1 MNSFLT
7 LGPLAIVTPDGSIV
21 PSAPMLRRTMAL
33 LLFNADTVVAF
44 PTLLEELWDDR
55 PPRSAKT
62 TLQTYVYQLRKLLDA
77 SSAAHPADSPPQ
89 TALLTRQSGYELSL
103 GAGDEIDARR
113 FENLLSRA
121 KVMQSE
127 GLLDD
132 AGAAL
137 REALALWRGTV
148 LDDAE
153 VGPVLGA
160 AVIRLQEAH
169 QEALELRLDL
179 DLQLGRHRELI
190 SELSSLVRK
199 HPGHEGFVSKLMVAL
214 VRAGR
219 RSDALDVYRKTRAE
233 LVNGLGLEPSIET
246 QRLHEAILAG
256 SVALDPGGQA
266 ITVATRPPSP
276 AQVPAAVDH
285 FVGRENE
292 YRRAREALEA
302 DGRPDRGGAR
312 AATRVVEI
320 VGPPGVG
327 KTAFAVHT
335 AHQLRSLFPDGQLYA
350 TLGDVDD
357 RGLAEIVSGFLAGAA
372 VSREH
377 LPTTLTALI
386 SMFRTWTADRRVLVV
401 LDDVVSASHARML
414 APSGSSCALLLTG
427 RASLTTLPKTST
439 IVLPALT
446 EEQAL
451 ELLARR
457 SGRHQPAGEADARR
471 LARLCECLPTV
482 LNVVASRL
490 AAHSTWTTT
499 RLVERLSA
507 AEDLLAEL
515 GEGGTDFLAGVEL
528 SFRQLPTIA
537 QRAFEYLGDSA
548 VPTATAD
555 VISARF
561 DIPLTT
567 AESALEKLADA
578 YLLESCEPH
587 RHCGRKST
595 AAYRLSPLFSLA
607 ARRIAKRTQGDA
619 EDGPPAQRSG
629 SPVLLGGA
637 SSAPPH
643 SFRFRA
649 AFEEHLA

>member
-7 LGPLAIVTPDGSIV
+7 LGPLAIVTPDGPIV
-21 PSAPMLRRTMAL
+21 PSAPMLRRTLVL

-44 PTLLEELWDDR
+44 GTLLEELWDDR

-62 TLQTYVYQLRKLLDA
+62 TLQTYVYQLRKLLDV
-77 SSAAHPADSPPQ
+77 SSSGHPAGGSSQ
-89 TALLTRQSGYELSL
+89 TALLTRQSGYELRL
-103 GAGDEIDARR
+103 GADDEIDARR

-121 KVMQSE
+121 KVMRSE

-132 AGAAL
+132 AGAML
-137 REALALWRGTV
+137 RDALALWRGTV

-160 AVIRLQEAH
+160 TVVRLKEAH
-169 QEALELRLDL
+169 KEALELRLDL

-199 HPGHEGFVSKLMVAL
+199 HPGHEGFVGKLMIAL

-246 QRLHEAILAG
+246 QQLHEAILTG
-256 SVALDPGGQA
+256 SVALDPGGPA
-266 ITVATRPPSP
+266 ITAVPRPPSP

-292 YRRAREALEA
+292 YLRVRKALEA
-302 DGRPDRGGAR
+302 DTRPDRAGAR
-312 AATRVVEI
+312 AVTRVVEI

-327 KTAFAVHT
+327 KTAFAIHT

-350 TLGDVDD
+350 TLGDTDD
-357 RGLAEIVSGFLAGAA
+357 HGLAEIVSGFLAGAA
-372 VSREH
+372 VSRQH

-386 SMFRTWTADRRVLVV
+386 SMFRTWTADRKVLVV

-414 APSGSSCALLLTG
+414 APSGSSCALLLTS
-427 RASLTTLPKTST
+427 RISLTTLPKTST
-439 IVLPALT
+439 IVLPALA
-446 EEQAL
+446 EEHAL

-457 SGRHQPAGEADARR
+457 SGRQQPAAEPDARL

-490 AAHSTWTTT
+490 AAHSALTTT
-499 RLVERLSA
+499 RLFERLSA
-507 AEDLLAEL
+507 AEDMLAEL

-528 SFRQLPTIA
+528 SYRQLPTIA
-537 QRAFEYLGDSA
+537 QHAFEYLGNSA
-548 VPTATAD
+548 IRIATAE
-555 VISARF
+555 VISTRF
-561 DIPLTT
+561 RIPLTT

-578 YLLESCEPH
+578 YLLETCESH
-587 RHCGRKST
+587 RHRDRVPASG
-595 AAYRLSPLFSLA
+595 YRISPLFSLA
-607 ARRIAKRTQGDA
+607 ARKIAKNGHA
-619 EDGPPAQRSG
+619 GPRL
-629 SPVLLGGA
+629 VRHHGA
-637 SSAPPH
+637 
-643 SFRFRA
+643 A
-649 AFEEHLA
+649 AVPR